1 MFDAMIVST
10 GRDFLAFAAVFV
22 CGQCTG
28 LVFDLFRAFR
38 CAHTPGRRTL
48 ALQDTLLCA
57 IAFYM
62 FSYTADTFAGGDLRW
77 YVFAGFILGVVL
89 YFLCESRFV
98 LCVFSKIF
106 IFVFHIFSKGFGLL
120 KSGAR
125 LCAKPFGALFVKM
138 RSFFKKILKKNPF
151 LRKFF
156 NKKSL
161 QADKNSL

>member
-10 GRDFLAFAAVFV
+10 SRDFLAFAAVFV
-22 CGQCTG
+22 CGQCVG
-28 LVFDLFRAFR
+28 LVFDIFRALR
-38 CAHTPGRRTL
+38 CARTPGRHTL

-57 IAFYM
+57 IGFYM
-62 FSYTADTFAGGDLRW
+62 FSRTTDTFAYGELRW
-77 YVFAGFILGVVL
+77 YLFAGFVLGAVL

-98 LCVFSKIF
+98 LLVFSKLFIF
-106 IFVFHIFSKGFGLL
+106 IFRLFSKACSLL

-125 LCAKPFGALFVKM
+125 LCTKPFGAFFVKL
-138 RSFFKKILKKNPF
+138 RCFFEKMLKKI
-151 LRKFF
+151 